1 MIRSSHKRQGQE
13 NQLKGHLSVKSGANN
28 GQCTTFFPWNASRSQ
43 LPFFFFPHSPLRT
56 LRTIKYETYSKLTFF
71 FRSRVSPIFVLL
83 FFFRDSTLSASLS
96 LSCSFCCYCFQSI
109 RRLGSQNTNNPCT
122 SGSADRNDGLIA
134 FDYFSLPAST
144 FPHNLN
150 GRETPPKRSTTY
162 RPTSNYI
169 YLPTHCPP
177 TYLSSTSNA
186 AVTERKA
193 VEFEKQKRRFSP
205 IFSPHLSSA
214 RNSVRLVPPA
224 TTRLC
229 QGHGTWGCR
238 RTKLLSI
245 IIPIWQLFLGW
256 DLVLFL

>member
-1 MIRSSHKRQGQE
+1 MIRSSHRRQGQE

-28 GQCTTFFPWNASRSQ
+28 GQCTTFFPWNASR
-43 LPFFFFPHSPLRT
+43 T
-56 LRTIKYETYSKLTFF
+56 
-71 FRSRVSPIFVLL
+71 
-83 FFFRDSTLSASLS
+83 
-96 LSCSFCCYCFQSI
+96 
-109 RRLGSQNTNNPCT
+109 
-122 SGSADRNDGLIA
+122 